1 MEQNGPLVIYVG
13 SNWEG
18 FTFRLDPKSFRALQE
33 KTKTLNDALPTV
45 SIGYDTRV
53 GFESIHGPV
62 YDHVAELLTGLSAE
76 KLKKIG
82 FVFKDGK
89 TDQQIFPSRNGKKG

>member
-1 MEQNGPLVIYVG
+1 MMQPLVIYVG

-18 FTFRLDPKSFRALQE
+18 FTFRLDPKSLRELRE
-33 KTKTLNDALPTV
+33 SGRTGPDALPTV

-53 GFESIHGPV
+53 NFEQIHDPI
-62 YDHVAELLTGLSAE
+62 YEHIAELLTGLTSE

-82 FVFKDGK
+82 LVFKDGK
-89 TDQQIFPSRNGKKG
+89 TDEPISALLNGKKG